1 MAKEDSKNRVIFNA
15 FSMALGTLSSRVLGL
30 VRDTLLTAY
39 FSRMV
44 TDAWT
49 VAFRLPNLF
58 RRILGE
64 GSLSVSFIPVFVEAQ
79 QNSPERSR
87 NLMNGVYTLLLLI
100 LSLLTAFG
108 IVFTEVLVDL
118 MLHENYDLV
127 PGKIELT
134 YRMARIMFG
143 FVFFISNYAF
153 FMGILNALGS
163 FGLAAMAPTLF
174 NISMIISTIIPDH
187 YFSHSGDGLAWGV
200 LIGGALQVLILV
212 PALLR
217 KNYLPKVH
225 FNILQILRNP
235 DVKKVF
241 WNMVPGLFGLGL
253 LQITTLVN
261 QHFASQLGE
270 GVITY
275 IYLAD
280 RLLEL
285 PLSLISVSLGVA
297 LLPTLSSLWSRNE
310 KQQMSE
316 TTAFYLRLNFYMVSA
331 AAVGLFMLARP
342 IIEVLFQHG
351 KFNEQDVQTTVE
363 VVGVWAMIMVPSSL
377 VRVLAPAYYAV
388 KNTWLPAVVSLICLV
403 THLVIAPVLMQNFGL
418 TGLNSSSL
426 LSSSLNMILLL
437 ICYNKFVYTIAF
449 SEIFRKISLFAVPL
463 GAMAF
468 VLYFYN
474 YVESL
479 VSGWAPAFLIK
490 LVLLVAFIFAGI
502 LTFAGI
508 SVAMGLEESKVT
520 IERVLGKLK
529 RRISAK

>member
-15 FSMALGTLSSRVLGL
+15 LSMALGTLSSRVLGL
-30 VRDTLLTAY
+30 VREVLLTAY

-64 GSLSVSFIPVFVEAQ
+64 GSLSVSFIPVFVEAKQ
-79 QNSPERSR
+79 SSPERSQ

-100 LSLLTAFG
+100 LTVLTGLG
-108 IVFTEVLVDL
+108 IVFTEVFVDF
-118 MLHENYDLV
+118 MLHENYELV
-127 PGKIELT
+127 PGKIQLT

-143 FVFFISNYAF
+143 FLFFISNYAF

-163 FGLAAMAPTLF
+163 FGVAAMAPLLF
-174 NISMIISTIIPDH
+174 NVSMIISTLIPDH
-187 YFSHSGDGLAWGV
+187 YFSSSGDGLAWGV
-200 LIGGALQVLILV
+200 LIGGALQMLILV
-212 PALLR
+212 PSLQAR
-217 KNYLPKVH
+217 NYLPKVQV
-225 FNILQILRNP
+225 NIFQIFTNP

-241 WNMVPGLFGLGL
+241 WNMIPGLFGLGL

-351 KFNEQDVQTTVE
+351 KFNAHDVQTTVE
-363 VVGVWAMIMVPSSL
+363 VVGVWALIMVPSSM

-388 KNTWLPAVVSLICLV
+388 KNTWLPAVISLICLV
-403 THLVIAPVLMQNFGL
+403 IHLSVAPVLIKNFGL

-437 ICYNKFVYTIAF
+437 ACYNKFVYALSF
-449 SEIFRKISLFAVPL
+449 GEIFRKISLFSVPL
-463 GAMAF
+463 SAMGF
-468 VLYFYN
+468 VLYFYS
-474 YVESL
+474 YVETFVYQYS
-479 VSGWAPAFLIK
+479 SGYLIK
-490 LVLLVAFIFAGI
+490 LVLLIVFILVGVI
-502 LTFAGI
+502 TFAGA
-508 SVAMGLEESKVT
+508 SAVMGLEESKVT

-529 RRISAK
+529 RRIGAG